1 MLRFFLFLLLCLG
14 FQPLWAQEATPSTN
28 PVPVETK
35 PSETITQTDANPFF
49 LRLGGGLA
57 YNGLQV
63 NAVESYKHTPVALF
77 ENFSA
82 TPMLSLYSPRLF
94 SHSKSSPHNFRVG
107 LQMLHAQA
115 TKQSNATYLRTR
127 DNNMTDFDEEAN
139 QDLGTSMSLTSLAA
153 LAMWQLGDDDGWALI
168 LGGGLAVATAKGDY
182 YATANC
188 TKDSY
193 RQCDKF
199 QLAQTGSGVGLTL
212 GTKFQ
217 KGSHALEAHYSA
229 GSVAATGVSVMLM
242 SLQAGYVYS
251 FAFSP
256 L

>member
-1 MLRFFLFLLLCLG
+1 
-14 FQPLWAQEATPSTN
+14 
-28 PVPVETK
+28 
-35 PSETITQTDANPFF
+35 
-49 LRLGGGLA
+49 
-57 YNGLQV
+57 
-63 NAVESYKHTPVALF
+63 
-77 ENFSA
+77 
-82 TPMLSLYSPRLF
+82 MLSLYSPRLF
-94 SHSKSSPHNFRVG
+94 SHSKSNPHNFRVG

-127 DNNMTDFDEEAN
+127 DNNMTDFDAEAN

-153 LAMWQLGDDDGWALI
+153 LAMWQLGDDDGWAMV
-168 LGGGLAVATAKGDY
+168 LGAGLGVARAKGDY

-217 KGSHALEAHYSA
+217 KGSHTLEANFST
-229 GSVAATGVSVMLM
+229 GSVDATGVSVMLM